1 MAKNKSRFAAASA
14 GFDYTAPN
22 TITEEQTTEKPTN
35 PEKDE
40 KKAISPKKD
49 GLDKPIKEVPK
60 KTGEP
65 ETPVKVGRPKG
76 IPKTRVTVYLPT
88 EMTNQLSGAMNIY
101 KGDMAAYISKLIS
114 KDLEENGELY
124 KQISSLA
131 NI

>member
-22 TITEEQTTEKPTN
+22 TITEEQTIKQQKD
-35 PEKDE
+35 PEKEE
-40 KKAISPKKD
+40 KKAVSPKKEAID
-49 GLDKPIKEVPK
+49 NPIKEVPK
-60 KTGEP
+60 KTAEP

-88 EMTNQLSGAMNIY
+88 EMTDQLSGAMNIY